1 MMALHGTSLAGSAS
15 PLIEGQ
21 RISFSLNGV
30 SLLREVSLR
39 VRAGETVGL
48 IGPNGAGKTTLLKVL
63 GGLIRDV
70 EGEVW
75 LQGRPLREYSPR
87 EVARLVAHV
96 PQTTALDFAFT
107 VREVVLMGRSPY
119 LGRFQLEQPLDR
131 QVAEQAM
138 RTMNVQALSERFIN
152 TLSGGERQRVLI
164 ARALAQQPRILLLD
178 EPTANLDVKHQLE
191 VLSLTTRL
199 AHQQGLAIVAAIHD
213 LDLAARFF
221 DRLVLLHEGRVLAD
235 STPEVVLT
243 PSNLAEAFGVQANI
257 YRDPFTQVL
266 RLSLSGDGSNGHRVV
281 SQASIPL

>member
-1 MMALHGTSLAGSAS
+1 MALHGTSLADSAS
-15 PLIEGQ
+15 PLIEGR

-30 SLLREVSLR
+30 FLLRGVSLR

-75 LQGRPLREYSPR
+75 LQGRLLREYSPR

-199 AHQQGLAIVAAIHD
+199 AHQHGLAIVAAIHD

-221 DRLVLLHEGRVLAD
+221 DRLVLLHEGRILAD

-243 PSNLAEAFGVQANI
+243 PSNLAEAFGVQVNI

-281 SQASIPL
+281 SQASMSL

>member
-1 MMALHGTSLAGSAS
+1 
-15 PLIEGQ
+15 
-21 RISFSLNGV
+21 
-30 SLLREVSLR
+30 

-75 LQGRPLREYSPR
+75 LQGRLLREYSPR

-199 AHQQGLAIVAAIHD
+199 AHQHGLAIVAAIHD

-221 DRLVLLHEGRVLAD
+221 DRLVLLHEGRILAD

-243 PSNLAEAFGVQANI
+243 PSNLAEAFGVQVNI

-281 SQASIPL
+281 SQASMSL